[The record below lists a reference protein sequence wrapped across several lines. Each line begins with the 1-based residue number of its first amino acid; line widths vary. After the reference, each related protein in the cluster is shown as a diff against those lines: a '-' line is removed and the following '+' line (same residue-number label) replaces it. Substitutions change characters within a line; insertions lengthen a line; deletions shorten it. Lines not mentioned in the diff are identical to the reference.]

1 MSESASA
8 AQSTRSCSSPNA
20 SSAPVREAR
29 LQRSRYSAISAS
41 RSAFSSQKMS
51 SWRAMRSAKRLRRN
65 IRSPSGSPG
74 GVILDVAGNFP
85 KPPFGGPVAAACC
98 VSYLEYGG
106 GRRRIPSA
114 VADEPALVRGL
125 GRLPEP
131 HLGPRPRNVAGR
143 GLGHL
148 RAAGRG
154 RSVVLLHPLGLRA
167 GLGRPSGRLVAGLL
181 PSPRRTHRPG
191 LPRGLPGGA
200 RDRRLGCAAERRRWR
215 RADESPAH
223 DAAAGVVRGSV
234 HLLRRQLREL
244 VALGRDLLL
253 RAVPV

>member
-98 VSYLEYGG
+98 VSYLAKGG

-167 GLGRPSGRLVAGLL
+167 GLGRPAGRLVAGLAGLVIAVWVAPLNGGGGGVLTNLL
-181 PSPRRTHRPG
+181 PMTLLQVWS
-191 LPRGLPGGA
+191 
-200 RDRRLGCAAERRRWR
+200 
-215 RADESPAH
+215 ADPYTYY
-223 DAAAGVVRGSV
+223 AGNSV
-234 HLLRRQLREL
+234 S
-244 VALGRDLLL
+244 
-253 RAVPV
+253 